1 MSHCHKS
8 PTPPR
13 MPRSRRS
20 PDRARLR
27 IWIGACACLLALVL
41 AVSAPVAGAP
51 PKAKAAGD
59 RGSTGRPN
67 VFLIVIDTLRADHLS
82 AYGYE
87 RKTSPHLDELATE
100 GTLYEQVV
108 ADAPWTLPSHAS
120 LFTGLSV
127 RDHDTQSNHPVLDER
142 YETLAE
148 RLAASGYHTGG
159 FSNNVWTNPSSG
171 LEQGFQTF
179 EELWREQE
187 VREDGISRD
196 VPTSDMGADRTNRDI
211 FSWLDELKD
220 EKPFFVFI
228 NYFEPHLPYRPT
240 KPFDDDFLPEGID
253 QGTVRRLRS
262 FYSPRE
268 YGYILNVPWMKVS
281 GRDLTVLTGLY
292 DGEIAY
298 VDSKIGELVEGLRR
312 RGLADD
318 TVLVIT
324 SDHGEHLGEHHLL
337 SHKFSVYEP
346 LLHVPLIVWG
356 PGRIPAGRRVASQ
369 VQSHRIYGTVLDLAG
384 LGDPKRP
391 SDRPLP
397 VTDEDSPGFTF
408 SQLAYPRTFLDV
420 AHKKIPGWKTDAV
433 ERALDTVRGPRY
445 KLISGSDGSEELYD
459 LVADPGETKN
469 LVGSKPDE
477 LERLRKALGAFLR
490 GE

>member
-1 MSHCHKS
+1 M
-8 PTPPR
+8 
-13 MPRSRRS
+13 
-20 PDRARLR
+20 
-27 IWIGACACLLALVL
+27 
-41 AVSAPVAGAP
+41 
-51 PKAKAAGD
+51 
-59 RGSTGRPN
+59 
-67 VFLIVIDTLRADHLS
+67 
-82 AYGYE
+82 
-87 RKTSPHLDELATE
+87 
-100 GTLYEQVV
+100 
-108 ADAPWTLPSHAS
+108 
-120 LFTGLSV
+120 
-127 RDHDTQSNHPVLDER
+127 LDER

-148 RLAASGYHTGG
+148 RLAAAGYHTGG
-159 FSNNVWTNPSSG
+159 FSNNVWTNPTSG

-179 EELWREQE
+179 EELWREQTSRNE
-187 VREDGISRD
+187 GISKD
-196 VPTSDMGADRTNRDI
+196 VPTDDMGAAQTNRDI
-211 FSWLDELKD
+211 FAWLDGLD
-220 EKPFFVFI
+220 RQQDDRPFFVFI

-240 KPFDDDFLPEGID
+240 EPFDDDFLPDGVD

-268 YGYILNVPWMKVS
+268 YGYILNVPWMKVPD
-281 GRDLTVLTGLY
+281 RDLEILTALY

-298 VDSKIGELVEGLRR
+298 VDSKIGELVEGLRK

-384 LGDPKRP
+384 LADPERP

-397 VTDEDSPGFTF
+397 AEDETDPGFTF
-408 SQLAYPRTFLDV
+408 SQLAYPKIFLEVVHD
-420 AHKKIPGWKTDAV
+420 KIPGWKTDAV
-433 ERALDTVRGPRY
+433 ERALDAVRGPRY
-445 KLISGSDGSEELYD
+445 KLISGSDGGEELYD

-469 LVGSKPDE
+469 LADAKPAE
-477 LERLRKALGAFLR
+477 LERLRKALNAFLR
-490 GE
+490 GD